1 MKFSDKVIKLR
12 KRYGYTQDI
21 FAAEVGVSR
30 QSVYKWENGTSY
42 PEVEKLLKIARTLQ
56 ITVDDLLN
64 EEMGLDENGVAIPMT
79 EEEAARVV
87 VKRLKTPT
95 RKPRTV
101 KEDPPA
107 EAEEQPKEEAVKE
120 DTPAETEE
128 EPKEEAAKEEEISQE
143 PAVESAPAEEAPVAP
158 AEEAPAEEAPA
169 EEAEE
174 EKKPEKKRG
183 GLFGW
188 FRRNK

>member
-1 MKFSDKVIKLR
+1 MKFSDKVTKLR
-12 KRYGYTQDI
+12 KRYGYTQDT

-64 EEMGLDENGVAIPMT
+64 EEMGLDENGVAVPMT
-79 EEEAARVV
+79 EEESANVV
-87 VKRLKTPT
+87 VKRIKTPT
-95 RKPRTV
+95 RKPR
-101 KEDPPA
+101 
-107 EAEEQPKEEAVKE
+107 
-120 DTPAETEE
+120 
-128 EPKEEAAKEEEISQE
+128 AAKEEDSAEE
-143 PAVESAPAEEAPVAP
+143 AAEAPAEAAVEEAPVEEEAPAAEEASVAEEAP
-158 AEEAPAEEAPA
+158 
-169 EEAEE
+169 AEE

>member
-12 KRYGYTQDI
+12 KRYGYTQDT

-64 EEMGLDENGVAIPMT
+64 EEMGLDENGVAVPMT
-79 EEEAARVV
+79 EEESANVV
-87 VKRLKTPT
+87 VKRIKTPT
-95 RKPRTV
+95 RKPR
-101 KEDPPA
+101 
-107 EAEEQPKEEAVKE
+107 
-120 DTPAETEE
+120 
-128 EPKEEAAKEEEISQE
+128 AAKEEG
-143 PAVESAPAEEAPVAP
+143 AEEVSVEAE
-158 AEEAPAEEAPA
+158 EEAPAA
-169 EEAEE
+169 E
-174 EKKPEKKRG
+174 EKKTEKRRG